1 MTPTPKFPLTTLAFI
16 TASLAIPGQLGAQ
29 APVYPVASAAAT
41 GQELPPYLQCVP
53 YAREVSGIDI
63 YGDAHTWWDQAAGR
77 FERGNVPRVGA
88 VMAFVP
94 HRNMRL
100 GHVAAVARIID
111 SRTVLLDHANWSPI
125 NGRRGQIE
133 RGVKAIDVSPAN
145 DWSEVRVWYDP
156 LQGLGKTAWPVNGF
170 IYPDGKAKARP
181 RQQFVQARPQPVR
194 PQPTREEPSRAFLAA
209 FSGDPEPR
217 VARVASSP
225 APRVAPQSQSRP
237 QQQRIAYA
245 TARPLAPQRAATHQR
260 SGDIA
265 ARAVALYD

>member
-1 MTPTPKFPLTTLAFI
+1 MTPNPRSPLTALALLA
-16 TASLAIPGQLGAQ
+16 ASLAIPGLTGAQ
-29 APVYPVASAAAT
+29 ATANPGTGAAMS

-53 YAREVSGIDI
+53 YARDVSGIAI
-63 YGDAHTWWDQAAGR
+63 YGDAHTWWEQAAGR

-100 GHVAAVARIID
+100 GHVAAVARIVD

-145 DWSEVRVWYDP
+145 DWSQVRVWYDP
-156 LQGLGKTAWPVNGF
+156 MQGLGATAWPIHGF

-181 RQQFVQARPQPVR
+181 RQQFAQARPQPVR

-209 FSGDPEPR
+209 FSG
-217 VARVASSP
+217 
-225 APRVAPQSQSRP
+225 APQP
-237 QQQRIAYA
+237 
-245 TARPLAPQRAATHQR
+245 ARNNAALAPQRATPQR
-260 SGDIA
+260 VSYADARELTPRRPAVQKRGGDVA

>member
-1 MTPTPKFPLTTLAFI
+1 MTPIPQRPLIALAFVSV
-16 TASLAIPGQLGAQ
+16 SLAIPGSLSAL
-29 APVYPVASAAAT
+29 APSYPVANAAAS
-41 GQELPPYLQCVP
+41 GAELPPYLQCVP

-63 YGDAHTWWDQAAGR
+63 YGDAHTWWTQAAGR
-77 FERGNVPRVGA
+77 FERGSVPRVGA

-94 HRNMRL
+94 HRSMRL

-156 LQGLGKTAWPVNGF
+156 LQGLGTTAWPVQGF
-170 IYPDGKAKARP
+170 IYRDGEEKARP
-181 RQQFVQARPQPVR
+181 RQQFAQARPQPVR
-194 PQPTREEPSRAFLAA
+194 PHPTREEPSRAFLAA
-209 FSGDPEPR
+209 FSGAAQP
-217 VARVASSP
+217 ARSTS
-225 APRVAPQSQSRP
+225 SQSSRTSGAYSP
-237 QQQRIAYA
+237 QRAAPQRIAYA
-245 TARPLAPQRAATHQR
+245 AAQSLPPLRATVQRRT
-260 SGDIA
+260 GDVA